1 MALTPKRKATERKL
15 AANRLNAR
23 MSRGAVS
30 VAGKAR
36 AAAANLR
43 HGYYSKAAEVA
54 LGALGEDPAEFKRR
68 RESLIDTYEPA
79 DALEMG
85 LVMQMARAL

>member
-1 MALTPKRKATERKL
+1 MSLTAKRKVTERNL
-15 AANRLNAR
+15 AANGRNSR
-23 MSRGAVS
+23 RSRGAVTPE
-30 VAGKAR
+30 GKAR